1 MGRLESTVYFANV
14 RARSDR
20 ENKIN
25 KIQRLFDAAGL
36 KEVVKKGDLTAI
48 KLHFGERGGGCLHKS
63 HLRGEDRG

>member
-1 MGRLESTVYFANV
+1 MESTVYFANV

-36 KEVVKKGDLTAI
+36 AEVVKKGDLTAI
-48 KLHFGERGGGCLHKS
+48 KLHFGERGADAYINPIFV
-63 HLRGEDRG
+63 REDRG